1 MRYAA
6 LIPLVIAGTLA
17 VGVMSASGVSQGDYR
32 LQKVT
37 AATLGKQLK
46 LSLTGMPKNKLLVL
60 MLSLNGGPTP
70 LVKLIGQDTRS
81 LSVGIVTW

>member
-46 LSLTGMPKNKLLVL
+46 LSRSGHAALVTPDGMLVL
-60 MLSLNGGPTP
+60 FGGTGAAMTAQSIEIIHP
-70 LVKLIGQDTRS
+70 
-81 LSVGIVTW
+81 